1 MTLPKQYAW
10 LEKEPDPKLLIEMR
24 ALHGTVER
32 RGSGSNPEILRW
44 AKEIG
49 LGHVYKDD
57 AIAWCGLTVA
67 FAAFKAG
74 YPCAPK
80 GNALWAR
87 NWACWGNPVDIK
99 NAMLGDVLVFVRKG
113 GGHVGV
119 YVAEDAD
126 AFHVL
131 GGNQGDAVN
140 IKRIVKSRCIA
151 VRRSPFKRGQPASV
165 RKVVM
170 AANGSVSKNEA

>member
-1 MTLPKQYAW
+1 MLPAKYAW
-10 LEKEPDPKLLIEMR
+10 LAKEPAPKMLVEMLK
-24 ALHGTVER
+24 LHGTVEKP
-32 RGSGSNPEILRW
+32 GKGSNPEILRW

-49 LGHVYKDD
+49 LGKVYGDD
-57 AIAWCGLTVA
+57 AIAWCGLTVG

-74 YPCAPK
+74 YDPAPK

-87 NWACWGNPVDIK
+87 NWAFWGKPQTIAT
-99 NAMLGDVLVFVRKG
+99 AMLGDVLVFARG
-113 GGHVGV
+113 SGGHVGV
-119 YVAEDAD
+119 YVAEDKD

-151 VRRSPFKRGQPASV
+151 VRRSPFKRGQPANV
-165 RKVVM
+165 RKVWM
-170 AANGSVSKNEA
+170 TADGAISNNEA